1 MFITVQSTKSDV
13 LLINLSEVIYFG
25 KARNNSNVVVVLT
38 DGSTY
43 TLLTSIEDIKS
54 QIRYVYNS
62 SVI

>member
-54 QIRYVYNS
+54 QIRYVHNS

>member
-25 KARNNSNVVVVLT
+25 QARNNSNVVVVLT

-54 QIRYVYNS
+54 QIRYVHNS